1 MDLNKAI
8 LYAQLVG
15 EAYRPAPGDLTNRA
29 GQVVSAG
36 LGAAQRQFD
45 IISTIYAND
54 LSTEAHPGRAAFQVS
69 IGLILQ
75 AQGSGEGVIAFRG
88 TEGIKEWVLDAH
100 FGTIPCPFLASAGET
115 EDGFTDMY
123 ESVATGTA
131 AGAPKLVESLANL
144 PWKQAVETVTVCG
157 HSLGGALAT
166 LATLDIAVNAPEPY
180 HNVTSYTYA
189 SPRTGNVV
197 FASKYNQIVAST
209 FRIANELDVVPRLP
223 LFPPFPPYEHVMGEF
238 DLKPYTVLPPRF
250 LVQPNPYCE
259 HILTSYLFLLSHCA
273 GGQILPLQALC
284 GPLLNFSALM
294 SDVDVRWSDLEGL
307 KREFAATR
315 GLV

>member
-1 MDLNKAI
+1 MDLNEAI
-8 LYAQLVG
+8 LYAQLVN
-15 EAYRPAPGDLTNRA
+15 EAYRPAPSDLTNRA
-29 GQVVSAG
+29 GQVVTAG
-36 LGAAQRQFD
+36 LGARQTQFD
-45 IISTIYAND
+45 IISTIYSDD
-54 LSTEAHPGRAAFQVS
+54 LSTQANPNRAASMVS

-75 AQGSGEGVIAFRG
+75 AQGSGEAVVAFRG

-100 FGTIPCPFLASAGET
+100 FGTTPCPFLASAGET

-123 ESVATGTA
+123 ESVTTGTA
-131 AGAPKLVESLANL
+131 AGSPRLVASLTNL
-144 PWKQAVETVTVCG
+144 AWKQAVETVTVCG

-166 LATLDIAVNAPEPY
+166 LATLDIAVNASAPY

-189 SPRTGNVV
+189 SPRTGDVQ
-197 FASKYNQIVAST
+197 FASKYNQMVANT
-209 FRIANELDVVPRLP
+209 FRVANELDVVPRLP
-223 LFPPFPPYEHVMGEF
+223 LLPYEHVMGEF

-273 GGQILPLQALC
+273 GGQILPLEAAC
-284 GPLLNFSALM
+284 GPLLSFSALM
-294 SDVDVRWSDLEGL
+294 SEVDVKWSDVEGL

>member
-8 LYAQLVG
+8 LYAQLVN
-15 EAYRPAPGDLTNRA
+15 EAYRPAASDLTNRA

-36 LGAAQRQFD
+36 LGTAKTQFD
-45 IISTIYAND
+45 IITTIYAND
-54 LSTEAHPGRAAFQVS
+54 LSTEANRARATFQVS

-75 AQGSGEGVIAFRG
+75 AQGSGEAVIAFRG

-100 FGTIPCPFLASAGET
+100 FGTIPCPFLASAGEM

-131 AGAPKLVESLANL
+131 AGSPSLVESLTDLA
-144 PWKQAVETVTVCG
+144 WKQTVETVTVCG

-166 LATLDIAVNAPEPY
+166 LATLDIAVNAAAPY

-189 SPRTGNVV
+189 SPRTGDVQ
-197 FASKYNQIVAST
+197 FASKYNQMVANT

-223 LFPPFPPYEHVMGEF
+223 LLPYEHVKGEF
-238 DLKPYTVLPPRF
+238 DLRPYTVLPPRF

-259 HILTSYLFLLSHCA
+259 HILSSYLFLLSHCA
-273 GGQILPLQALC
+273 GGQILPLQAVC
-284 GPLLNFSALM
+284 GPLLSFSALM
-294 SDVDVRWSDLEGL
+294 GDVDVRWSDLEGL

>member
-1 MDLNKAI
+1 
-8 LYAQLVG
+8 
-15 EAYRPAPGDLTNRA
+15 
-29 GQVVSAG
+29 VVSAG
-36 LGAAQRQFD
+36 LGAAQTQFD
-45 IISTIYAND
+45 IITTIYAND
-54 LSTEAHPGRAAFQVS
+54 LATQANPGRAATQVS

-75 AQGSGEGVIAFRG
+75 AQGSGAAVIAFRG
-88 TEGIKEWVLDAH
+88 TEGIKEWVLDAN

-115 EDGFTDMY
+115 EDGFTNMY
-123 ESVATGTA
+123 ESVVTGTA
-131 AGAPKLVESLANL
+131 ASSPKLVESLTNL
-144 PWKQAVETVTVCG
+144 PWKQAIETMTVCG

-166 LATLDIAVNAPEPY
+166 LATLDIAVNAPAPY

-189 SPRTGNVV
+189 SPRTGNVQ
-197 FASKYNQIVAST
+197 FASKYNQMVANT

-223 LFPPFPPYEHVMGEF
+223 LLPYEHVMGEF
-238 DLKPYTVLPPRF
+238 DLKPYTVLPPKS

-284 GPLLNFSALM
+284 GPLLSFSALM
-294 SDVDVRWSDLEGL
+294 SDVATKWSDLGGL

>member
-1 MDLNKAI
+1 MDVNEAI
-8 LYAQLVG
+8 LCAQLVN
-15 EAYRPAPGDLTNRA
+15 EAYRPAASDLTNRA

-36 LGAAQRQFD
+36 LGTAKTQFD
-45 IISTIYAND
+45 IITTIYAND
-54 LSTEAHPGRAAFQVS
+54 LSTEANPGRATFQVS

-75 AQGSGEGVIAFRG
+75 AQGSGEAVIAFRG

-100 FGTIPCPFLASAGET
+100 FGTTPCPFLASAGET

-131 AGAPKLVESLANL
+131 AGSPSLVESLTDLA
-144 PWKQAVETVTVCG
+144 WKQTVETVTVCG

-166 LATLDIAVNAPEPY
+166 LATLDIAVNAAAPY

-189 SPRTGNVV
+189 SPRTGDVQ
-197 FASKYNQIVAST
+197 FASKYNQMVTNT

-223 LFPPFPPYEHVMGEF
+223 LLPYEHVMEEF

-259 HILTSYLFLLSHCA
+259 HILSSYLFLLSHCA
-273 GGQILPLQALC
+273 GGQILPLQAVC
-284 GPLLNFSALM
+284 GPLLSFSALM